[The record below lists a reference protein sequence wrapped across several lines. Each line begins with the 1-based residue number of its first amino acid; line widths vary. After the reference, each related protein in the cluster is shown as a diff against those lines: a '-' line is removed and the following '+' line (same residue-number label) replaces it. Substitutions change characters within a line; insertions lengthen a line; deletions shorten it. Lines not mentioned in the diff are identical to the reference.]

1 MAAEEQ
7 YPISARFLR
16 YRGRDRISA
25 EEMAALEAAFDPP
38 RVAPAR
44 KTLIAKQDRVTAS
57 TILVEGIMCRYLD
70 DRQGYR
76 QLLGIHV
83 PGDFV
88 DLHGY
93 PLMKLDHDVA
103 ALTEVKVASVPRE
116 RMDRLTERF
125 PNLTRTLWYSTMLDA
140 AMHREWIFRLGRLGA
155 AGRVA
160 HFFSEAEARLRLAG
174 FGDEHSAPLPINQTD
189 VAEACGLTPVHV
201 NRVLRQLREEG
212 LMTFRSGVL
221 TIGDRA
227 RLYRLAEF
235 DKTYLYLSEN
245 APN

>member
-1 MAAEEQ
+1 MAAEDEM
-7 YPISARFLR
+7 ITERFLR
-16 YRGRDRISA
+16 YRGRNRLTA
-25 EEMAALEAAFDPP
+25 EDLAALEAAFDPP
-38 RVAPAR
+38 RDVPAR
-44 KTLIAKQDRVTAS
+44 KTLIEKGQEVRGS
-57 TILVEGIMCRYLD
+57 TILIEGIMCRYLD

-93 PLMKLDHDVA
+93 PLVRLDHDVA
-103 ALTEVKVASVPRE
+103 ALTPVKVAIVPRE
-116 RMDRLTERF
+116 RMDTLTERH
-125 PNLTRTLWYSTMLDA
+125 PRLARTLWYSTMLDA

-155 AGRVA
+155 LGRVA
-160 HFFSEAEARLRLAG
+160 HFFSEADARLRLAG
-174 FGDEHSAPLPINQTD
+174 IGDRDGTPLPINQAD

-212 LMTFRSGVL
+212 LMTFRAG
-221 TIGDRA
+221 TIEIGDRT

-235 DKTYLYLSEN
+235 DKVYLYCDED
-245 APN
+245 APL